1 MLDDLVR
8 KKENQMQAIND
19 TAEYNVVQS
28 SVMLKK
34 ALQRADIL

>member
-19 TAEYNVVQS
+19 TAEYNDVQS